1 MDTEISSISPEEK
14 PDLIDPIEP
23 ETETTPEPAAK
34 RRVNWL
40 DWLPIA
46 LVIGLVSFG
55 LGMVA
60 SYFGFAYPLQGKLN
74 AAKAQIAALDAAR
87 ANTEQQPAADAPQ
100 QVRRYDIPVDD
111 DPGIGPEDAPILIIE
126 FSDYECPFCQKWHAE
141 VWPLIQSKYGD
152 KVRLVYRDFPLF
164 NMHPNATPAA
174 MAANCA
180 NDQGRYWEFHSAL
193 FSGQYPLSRK
203 SYDAIAADLGLNAS
217 TFASCIESEK
227 YKAEIEADYQFAAE
241 LGIQSTPTFFVN
253 GLAIVG
259 AQPFEMFDQLITME
273 LNGEIPQN

>member
-1 MDTEISSISPEEK
+1 MDTEFNSNSTQEPPALVEQPQAPVQSPSLPRK
-14 PDLIDPIEP
+14 IL
-23 ETETTPEPAAK
+23 A
-34 RRVNWL
+34 WL
-40 DWLPIA
+40 RGVRWFYWLPLA
-46 LVIGLVSFG
+46 FG
-55 LGMVA
+55 LGLLA
-60 SYFGFAYPLQGKLN
+60 GYLIFAFPLQGKLKAAN
-74 AAKAQIAALDAAR
+74 AELAALKG
-87 ANTEQQPAADAPQ
+87 ESPVPQ

-152 KVRLVYRDFPLF
+152 QVRLVYRDFPLF
-164 NMHPNATPAA
+164 DMHPNASPAA
-174 MAANCA
+174 LAANCA
-180 NDQGRYWEFHSAL
+180 NDQGKYWEFHSAL
-193 FSGQYPLSRK
+193 FSGQYPLSQQ

-217 TFASCIESEK
+217 TFDSCVETEK